1 VRNIDRTQMPQT
13 KSKSVS
19 PQLISVAGAAIYL
32 SVSPRTVRRLIA
44 KGDIPIVRVGGSL
57 RIAVAMLNAYIA
69 LHTESEPWQ
78 TAVMK
83 VTPSH

>member
-13 KSKSVS
+13 KSKTVS
-19 PQLISVAGAAIYL
+19 PQLISVADAAIYL

-57 RIAVAMLNAYIA
+57 RIAIAMLNAYIA

-78 TAVMK
+78 RTVLK